1 MTITIRG
8 EQEVQ
13 KINSFGI
20 KTTVTEVVSLRKITP
35 SKDFVG
41 FTSAGKPI
49 NHEILKL
56 CKDLEPT
63 ATSFYLS

>member
-13 KINSFGI
+13 KINSFGV
-20 KTTVTEVVSLRKITP
+20 KTTVTETVSLRKITP
-35 SKDFVG
+35 SKDFIG
-41 FTSAGKPI
+41 FTSTGKPI
-49 NHEILKL
+49 NHEILKF

-63 ATSFYLS
+63 TVGFYLS